1 MPATEWM
8 SNASLLIDD
17 SGVFWETSSFELRLE
32 LNGFGAGDA
41 FPDYVVKNLGFVRID
56 RRRNSASVRFR
67 PDTVAPMAFARLMYW
82 LAEEK
87 IDRIAVS
94 AYKDGDWR
102 GFLHGE
108 KLAAFRAISTL
119 VNSSERDG
127 NVADEVLSRPT
138 VVSSLPAGCPL
149 LGAIELWQEI
159 GGDWESLGGLE
170 RMRGILSDRFVLFEC
185 QSGGDFVVRDFGQG
199 LPGCAKDWL
208 ERAKGKRVQ
217 DQPDKRYGWSCALA
231 YEKTVQRLE
240 PDLQDVDALVHW
252 PGHGRLRRCYK
263 RLLLP
268 FMVGSRP
275 VYLLSGTAE
284 DSRIDLRAAVA

>member
-1 MPATEWM
+1 M

-17 SGVFWETSSFELRLE
+17 SGDFWEASSVELRVQ

-67 PDTVAPMAFARLMYW
+67 PETVAPLAFARLMYW

-87 IDRIAVS
+87 VDRIAVS
-94 AYKDGDWR
+94 AYKEGQWR
-102 GFLHGE
+102 GFIHGDR
-108 KLAAFRAISTL
+108 LAAFRSISAL
-119 VNSSERDG
+119 VNSSDRNG
-127 NVADEVLSRPT
+127 NVASDVLTRPT
-138 VVSSLPAGCPL
+138 AISSLPKDCPL
-149 LGAIELWQEI
+149 LAAIALWEEI
-159 GGDWESLGGLE
+159 GGDWGRLKSVDEISAVL
-170 RMRGILSDRFVLFEC
+170 MDRFVLFEC
-185 QSGGDFVVRDFGQG
+185 QSAGDFVVRDFGHG
-199 LPGCAKDWL
+199 LPECAKDWL
-208 ERAKGKRVQ
+208 ERAKGQRVQ

-231 YEKTVQRLE
+231 YERTIQRLE

-268 FMVGSRP
+268 FKVGSRP
-275 VYLLSGTAE
+275 AYLLSGTAE
-284 DSRIDLRAAVA
+284 DSRIDLRTAVG